1 MKYEHSFKK
10 NLKKF
15 EYPKS
20 YIIAIIMF
28 VLIGIMEFVFYVP
41 FIVEKIFY
49 VISDIDKLSRMW
61 SFIGTIL
68 SIIIIYIYILSK
80 IYLLFNINDYT
91 KSVNMIKTYINDKND
106 DLKTVEAMFIG
117 EQGNVIVETKE
128 GIPKNNNDFLIEKN
142 RYNQYSNIEY
152 YTSSKD
158 YSVIPTMGI
167 FIIPMVLVVVG
178 MIILYINLIS
188 GNHYLSFIIPLSLL
202 SALTICEAIYYV
214 KKAKKEKCENGE
226 AITNDLKQFI
236 NKNSKDREL

>member
-1 MKYEHSFKK
+1 MAKSTVDLKFLKYEHSFKK

-49 VISDIDKLSRMW
+49 VISDIDKFSKMW

-91 KSVNMIKTYINDKND
+91 KSVNMIETYINDKND

-117 EQGNVIVETKE
+117 EQGNVIV
-128 GIPKNNNDFLIEKN
+128 
-142 RYNQYSNIEY
+142 
-152 YTSSKD
+152 
-158 YSVIPTMGI
+158 
-167 FIIPMVLVVVG
+167 
-178 MIILYINLIS
+178 
-188 GNHYLSFIIPLSLL
+188 
-202 SALTICEAIYYV
+202 
-214 KKAKKEKCENGE
+214 
-226 AITNDLKQFI
+226 
-236 NKNSKDREL
+236 